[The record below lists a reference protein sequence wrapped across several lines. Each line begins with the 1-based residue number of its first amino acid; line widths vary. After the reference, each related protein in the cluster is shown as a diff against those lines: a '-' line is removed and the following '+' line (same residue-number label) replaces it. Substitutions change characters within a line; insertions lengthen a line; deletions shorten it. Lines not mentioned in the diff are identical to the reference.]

1 MLTRKARLLLS
12 LTAAT
17 PLLFAACT
25 DNSLTNPLN
34 NAAGTYQ
41 LTVYA
46 GRSVPA
52 FYTIQPGDPAY
63 PQYPNGA
70 TFVVSDGTMV
80 LNSNG
85 TFLETNHYL
94 FTPTGEAARATQFVG
109 SGTWTLNGEQ
119 FTLSGNPS
127 RNLSGTITED
137 VNGVLTLNYQES
149 DGAGGFESFEY
160 KLGS

>member
-1 MLTRKARLLLS
+1 MLTRKAKLLLS

-34 NAAGTYQ
+34 DAAGTYQ

-52 FYTIQPGDPAY
+52 TYTIQPGDPLY
-63 PQYPNGA
+63 PSYPNGA
-70 TFVVSDGTMV
+70 IFVVSGGTMV

-85 TFLETNHYL
+85 TFIETNNYV
-94 FTPTGEAARATQFVG
+94 FTPTGEPAVNTQFVS
-109 SGTWTLNGEQ
+109 SGNWTLNGEQ
-119 FTLSGNPS
+119 FSLSGSPS

-137 VNGVLTLNYQES
+137 VNGLLTINYQES

-160 KLGS
+160 KM